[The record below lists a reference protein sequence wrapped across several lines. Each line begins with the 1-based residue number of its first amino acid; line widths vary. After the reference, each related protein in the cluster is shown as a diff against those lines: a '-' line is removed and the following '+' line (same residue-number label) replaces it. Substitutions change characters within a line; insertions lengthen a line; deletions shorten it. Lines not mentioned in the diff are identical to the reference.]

1 MLILAYISFISH
13 TWAEHYSGG
22 VYSKQKTSYL
32 HQQPKAIETKKGKRQ
47 DTHKIPTRYPQVGFI
62 SSLFRTSPKQCS
74 EGIGINT

>member
-32 HQQPKAIETKKGKRQ
+32 HQQPKAIETKKGKN
-47 DTHKIPTRYPQVGFI
+47 KIPTRYPQD
-62 SSLFRTSPKQCS
+62 THK
-74 EGIGINT
+74 